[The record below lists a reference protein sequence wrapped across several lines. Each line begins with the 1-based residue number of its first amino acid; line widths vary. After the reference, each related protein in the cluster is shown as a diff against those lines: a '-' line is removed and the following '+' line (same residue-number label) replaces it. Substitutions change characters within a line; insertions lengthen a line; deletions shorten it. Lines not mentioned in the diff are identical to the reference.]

1 MIRIA
6 LAGNPN
12 CGKTTLFNSL
22 TGATAHVGNWP
33 GVTVEKRSGTYR
45 DKGDK
50 TKANEIEVVDLPGI
64 YSLSPYTPEE
74 VISRN
79 YILNEK
85 PDVVV
90 NVLDGTNLERNLY
103 MTTQILEMDVPV
115 VVAVNM
121 VDALKDLNQTI
132 DFAKLEKALGVPVI
146 GISALRN
153 KNLKELM
160 DKVREVALTSRKGNT
175 ILKLP
180 LIEKAAALYASKEV
194 ASPLFHAIKAL
205 EKDELEEKENKE
217 AYDEALA
224 LLKKDSDYEAEIADA
239 RYAYLTPLCG
249 EVVTGREVK
258 EKDKLSKSDRIDRVL
273 THRVFGIIIA
283 AVILFLVFH
292 FTFSED
298 LFYLGAMG
306 VNFGEGYQ
314 GLIAIDLGEVDEAG
328 QAVLYH
334 PFADL
339 FYSADGINSIGAILA
354 NLVNGI
360 TDLINNA
367 VNLGL
372 TNAGAAE
379 WAIGF
384 VCDGVLG
391 GVFAVLGFLPQI
403 LVLFAFFSFL
413 EDSGYMARVAFII
426 DRIFRKLGISGRA
439 ILPMVMGFGCGIPAM
454 MNTRTLASDK
464 ERVKTIRVIPFFT
477 CGAKNEFILM
487 VAAVVGSLISWQPDI
502 FALLIYLIGIAVA
515 FVAVIIMNKTTLR
528 EKTPPFI
535 MELPAYHRPQ
545 LRAFLLHI
553 WDKAKH
559 FIKKAFTIIL
569 LSTIFV
575 WVFSH
580 ATWDWHYIS
589 DADTQTSILGGLGSF
604 FAPLFVPLGFG
615 NVQCG
620 SDAWKFVVGSVEG
633 IVAKENVTAV
643 LETLAGDQGFEA
655 FVAGSGITTAGLVA
669 FTVFNMLTI
678 PCFASVATAKA
689 ELPDKR
695 TYWLTILF
703 WLGVSYG
710 VGALTYITLEWVWTL
725 AITLPIIALAVVG
738 LVFYDRHMKVI
749 EKKAEEAENS
759 RLAA

>member
-33 GVTVEKRSGTYR
+33 GVTVEKRSGVYR

-90 NVLDGTNLERNLY
+90 NVVDGTNLERNLY

-115 VVAVNM
+115 VIAINM
-121 VDALKDLNQTI
+121 VDALKDLNLSI
-132 DFAKLEKALGVPVI
+132 DFAELEKAFGVPVI

-160 DKVREVALTSRKGNT
+160 AKVREVASTKRVGHTVLD
-175 ILKLP
+175 LP
-180 LIEKAAALYASKEV
+180 LIEKAKDVYVSHEV

-205 EKDELEEKENKE
+205 EKDELEEQENKE
-217 AYDEALA
+217 AYEGVLSSIEEGA
-224 LLKKDSDYEAEIADA
+224 DYEAQIADA
-239 RYAYLTPLCG
+239 RYVYLTPLCAKA
-249 EVVTGREVK
+249 VSGRETK

-283 AVILFLVFH
+283 AVILFLIFH
-292 FTFSED
+292 LTFSED

-306 VNFGEGYQ
+306 VDFGEGYQ
-314 GLIAIDLGEVDEAG
+314 GLIAIDFGDGE
-328 QAVLYH
+328 LYH

-339 FYSADGINSIGAILA
+339 FYSADGINSPGAILA

-360 TDLINNA
+360 NDLINNA
-367 VNLGL
+367 VNVGL

-379 WAIGF
+379 WAVGF

-391 GVFAVLGFLPQI
+391 GVFAVLGFVPQI

-464 ERVKTIRVIPFFT
+464 ERIKTIRVIPFFT

-487 VAAVVGSLISWQPDI
+487 VAAVVGAVINWQPDL
-502 FALLIYLIGIAVA
+502 FALLIYVFGITIAFIAVI
-515 FVAVIIMNKTTLR
+515 VMNKTTLR

-569 LSTIFV
+569 LSTVFV
-575 WVFSH
+575 WIFSH
-580 ATWDWHYIS
+580 FTWDWQFIS
-589 DADTQTSILGGLGSF
+589 DADGKTSILGGLGSF
-604 FAPLFVPLGFG
+604 LSPLFVPLGFG

-620 SDAWKFVVGSVEG
+620 EYAWTFTVGSIEG
-633 IVAKENVTAV
+633 IVAKENVTGV
-643 LETLAGDQGFEA
+643 LETLALGYDFES
-655 FVAGSGITTAGLVA
+655 FDDLVAASGISTAGLVA

-678 PCFASVATAKA
+678 PCFASVATAKG
-689 ELPDKR
+689 ELPNRR

-710 VGALTYITLEWVWTL
+710 VGALTYITLEWAWTL
-725 AITLPIIALAVVG
+725 AITLPLIAGAGVG
-738 LVFYDRHMKVI
+738 LYFYDRHMKAL
-749 EKKAEEAENS
+749 EKKAEEAEEA